1 MLTRREFIGNSIGL
15 MAAAGT
21 IPAFLGRTC
30 LAVGGRAANDR
41 VLVVIQLSG
50 GNDGLNTVVPY
61 ADDIYYNVRPK
72 LAIQRASIVRLTDE
86 VGLHPSLQPFQELY
100 EDGSLAIVQG
110 VGYPNPDRSHF
121 RSMEVWHSGVAD
133 GYSSSGW
140 LGRLFDHT
148 CSNGHLPESCTP
160 TLGITVDKT
169 LSPAFTGNSAIGIA
183 LDDPERF
190 YRMTR
195 LSGAADVTG
204 DMTGTSNLD
213 FLRRTAM
220 NAQVSA
226 DVVRRA
232 ADRANSTAEYPSTP
246 FARSLQLIAKLIAG
260 GMDTRVYYTSI
271 SGFDTH
277 ANQPGR
283 HAQLLKTLA
292 DGVAAFNKDLRT
304 NGQAD
309 RVLGVTF
316 SEFGRRV
323 NENGSRGTDHG
334 QAAPMFLFGAPV
346 RPGIIG
352 AQPSLADLDRGDL
365 RYHTDFR
372 QVYATVIEKWLQADP
387 LAVLGERFDAL
398 PVLG

>member
-226 DVVRRA
+226 TRTPISPDATPSCSRPWPTASLRSTKICVRMV
-232 ADRANSTAEYPSTP
+232 
-246 FARSLQLIAKLIAG
+246 KL
-260 GMDTRVYYTSI
+260 T
-271 SGFDTH
+271 
-277 ANQPGR
+277 
-283 HAQLLKTLA
+283 
-292 DGVAAFNKDLRT
+292 
-304 NGQAD
+304 
-309 RVLGVTF
+309 
-316 SEFGRRV
+316 
-323 NENGSRGTDHG
+323 GSW
-334 QAAPMFLFGAPV
+334 A
-346 RPGIIG
+346 
-352 AQPSLADLDRGDL
+352 
-365 RYHTDFR
+365 
-372 QVYATVIEKWLQADP
+372 
-387 LAVLGERFDAL
+387 
-398 PVLG
+398 